1 MSQLVIK
8 LGQVTKSITIPK
20 MNSSEDLSRMIE
32 SIFKIKQKVVGAT
45 DECGKFFDLQFIS
58 ENIKIMQGHILEL
71 VTAKDTNQDNMS
83 FGIYQV
89 YFSIG

>member
-1 MSQLVIK
+1 
-8 LGQVTKSITIPK
+8 

-71 VTAKDTNQDNMS
+71 VTAKDTN
-83 FGIYQV
+83 
-89 YFSIG
+89 